1 MCIFRG
7 QVGVRE
13 VEWVQVLDYV
23 CMTRCCCWGR
33 SDICPVKG
41 WVGDCGGG
49 VESIFFL
56 LD

>member
-1 MCIFRG
+1 VCIFRG